1 VRRLFLIGALAL
13 AASAAIAVAAFAG
26 SGRRSDAAAP
36 PRTHGPNA
44 VAGVNFVSVCDFSH
58 MAPDDPIVFP
68 GQPGKS
74 HDHTFVGNTSTDA
87 DSTLESLLA
96 AGTTCQ
102 RPGDTAGYWVPT
114 LLAGGEPVEPLGA
127 TVYYRRG
134 TVQPVEAFPAGLRVI
149 AGSAK
154 ATSPQGLRV
163 TFWTCGARSQV
174 PPSSEPPT
182 CVGVGRGLGLRLHVR
197 FPNCWDG
204 VSLDSND
211 HQSHMA
217 YDVRGRCP
225 SSHPVEV
232 PALALIVRYPVSDG
246 SGVELASGGVY
257 SAHADFF
264 NAWNQTALERLVDVC
279 LNALRHCGR

>member
-1 VRRLFLIGALAL
+1 LLAGALAL
-13 AASAAIAVAAFAG
+13 AASAAIAVAALAG
-26 SGRRSDAAAP
+26 SGGGPAGAAIP
-36 PRTHGPNA
+36 HGPGPNPL
-44 VAGVNFVSVCDFSH
+44 AGVNFVSVCGFSH

-74 HDHTFVGNTSTDA
+74 HHHTFVGNTSTNA
-87 DSTLESLLA
+87 GSTLESLLGA
-96 AGTTCQ
+96 DTTCQ
-102 RPGDTAGYWVPT
+102 RPGDTAAYWVPT
-114 LLAGGEPVEPLGA
+114 LFADGEPVQPLGA

-134 TVQPVEAFPAGLRVI
+134 TAQPVEAFPAGLRII

-154 ATSPQGLRV
+154 ATSPQGPRI
-163 TFWTCGARSQV
+163 TFWSCGVRDQV

-182 CVGVGRGLGLRLHVR
+182 CSGVGRGLGLRLHVR

-204 VSLDSND
+204 VSLDSAD

-217 YDVRGRCP
+217 YSARGRCP
-225 SSHPVEV
+225 TSHPVEV
-232 PALALIVRYPVSDG
+232 PALALIVRYPISDG
-246 SGVELASGGVY
+246 SNVELASGGVY